1 MITVI
6 VIHYR
11 LFFIWFT
18 SGKSLLLV
26 TGSTQDKLLMIFHT
40 FKTIEISEKSLTQS
54 YWVENSCYRR
64 LVIARGN
71 QVLRSLN
78 LNLAIWINLQWYAN
92 MVLYW
97 QTNCKSFYVS
107 IFGVP
112 LYAAHVKL
120 KFHKPF
126 NRGSKFLT
134 QKPPSSIFNL
144 LATFGDYSKFLMSDN
159 LVCIWYA
166 AYLIIF

>member
-97 QTNCKSFYVS
+97 QTTAKVFMCQSLVYHCMRPMLNWNFISHLIGGQNFW
-107 IFGVP
+107 
-112 LYAAHVKL
+112 L
-120 KFHKPF
+120 KNPHP
-126 NRGSKFLT
+126 
-134 QKPPSSIFNL
+134 
-144 LATFGDYSKFLMSDN
+144 
-159 LVCIWYA
+159 V
-166 AYLIIF
+166 YLIYWPHLVIIVNFWCPII